1 MQQST
6 IESRRHSRIIA
17 GGGEGGS
24 MYGVLL
30 NREREMKKCEKSS
43 PAGLFVGDG
52 VRVYNHL
59 LIYNM
64 GVV

>member
-1 MQQST
+1 
-6 IESRRHSRIIA
+6 
-17 GGGEGGS
+17 

-30 NREREMKKCEKSS
+30 NRETEMKKCEKSS